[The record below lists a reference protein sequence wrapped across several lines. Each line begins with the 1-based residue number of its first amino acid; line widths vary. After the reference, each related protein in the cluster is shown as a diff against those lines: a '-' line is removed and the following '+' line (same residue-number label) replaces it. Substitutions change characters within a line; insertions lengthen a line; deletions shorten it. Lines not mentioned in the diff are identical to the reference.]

1 MAMSD
6 ITLMDVI
13 TGLFARFEYLS
24 PGRVSFETVG
34 EFARLARRAVE
45 RSKMTDL
52 DTMDNFN
59 MEQSSSLSDGQ
70 SDSCNAANSASHWD
84 GLVSKY
90 NTNKTIL
97 RL

>member
-45 RSKMTDL
+45 RSKMAD
-52 DTMDNFN
+52 MDMMNNVN
-59 MEQSSSLSDGQ
+59 MEHPTSLTDGQ
-70 SDSCNAANSASHWD
+70 SDTYNADNSESHWD
-84 GLVSKY
+84 GLV
-90 NTNKTIL
+90 
-97 RL
+97 